1 MNTIFDDILGRTD
14 GLDAEAVCGSDPASY
29 RTLLDRAAELA
40 ATLRKAGAKKGDRV
54 GAMLAIGLDNFAL
67 ALACGGAGFVLV
79 PIHPRARPADRDH
92 VLSNADCRFYAGPA
106 GRGHNLIADYGD
118 WVIESARPGDRF
130 DPPQGT
136 AAILHTSGTTG
147 KPKGVLL
154 THEAVSANVRAVS
167 AYLGL
172 NRDSR
177 TVVFMPPHY
186 SSGFNQI
193 LSALWSGGA
202 ILPWGAGMFDVPGLI
217 EAIRQY
223 RIGRISGNP
232 MLFTRIAEVA
242 EELGVTLDP
251 LEVVQST
258 GQALTMDLVERLRRN
273 CPNARVVGIYGF
285 TENSPRVSYRWM
297 DGQVHAPD
305 GILPVGRAI
314 EGTTVRVV
322 RPDGADAAPDELGEI
337 IVSGTSLMS
346 GYVRDGVLDRRDV
359 ENGWFKSGDTGFI
372 DKAGELHF
380 RNRADFV
387 IICNNERVSPEEVEV
402 ALGGVAGVLDV
413 GVAGIEDAV
422 HGHVPIALV
431 VCEGALSDVVPG
443 LRRQASQRLMR
454 TKHPRH
460 YVKVEAIPRSDFGK
474 IDRASLAR
482 LVDRLDPAEF
492 S

>member
-1 MNTIFDDILGRTD
+1 MNSIFDDILGRRD
-14 GLDAEAVCGSDPASY
+14 GLDAEAVCGPDQASY
-29 RTLLDRAAELA
+29 RSLLGRADELA
-40 ATLRKAGAKKGDRV
+40 AELRKAGAESGDRI

-67 ALACGGAGFVLV
+67 ALACGQAGLVLV

-92 VLSNADCRFYAGPA
+92 VLANADCRFYAGPA
-106 GRGHNLIADYGD
+106 GGVHQLVADFGE
-118 WVIESARPGDRF
+118 WVIEATGLGYRF
-130 DPPQGT
+130 DPPEDT

-154 THEAVSANVRAVS
+154 THDAVSANVRAVS

-172 NRDSR
+172 TRDSR

-232 MLFTRIAEVA
+232 MLYTRIAEIA

-258 GQALTMDLVERLRRN
+258 GQALTMDLVKRLRRN

-297 DGQVHAPD
+297 DGEVRAPD

-314 EGTTVRVV
+314 EGTEIRVV
-322 RPDGADAAPDELGEI
+322 RQDGSDAAPDELGEI

-346 GYVRDGVLDRRDV
+346 GYVRDGVLDTGDV
-359 ENGWFKSGDTGFI
+359 ETGWFRSGDTGFL
-372 DKAGELHF
+372 DQTGELHF

-402 ALGGVAGVLDV
+402 ALGGVEGVLDV
-413 GVAGIEDAV
+413 GVAGIEDAI

-431 VCEGALSDVVPG
+431 ACEGDLADVVPG
-443 LRRQASQRLMR
+443 LRRQATQRLMR

-460 YVKVEAIPRSDFGK
+460 FVKVETIPRSDFGK
-474 IDRASLAR
+474 IDRAALGR
-482 LVDRLDPAEF
+482 MVEGFDPAAF
-492 S
+492 I